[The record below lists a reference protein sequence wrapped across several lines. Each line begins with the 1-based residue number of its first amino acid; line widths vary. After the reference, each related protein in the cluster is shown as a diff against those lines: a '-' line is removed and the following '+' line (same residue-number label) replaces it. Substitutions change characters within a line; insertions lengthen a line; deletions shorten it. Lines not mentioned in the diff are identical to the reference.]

1 MRVLP
6 AAVYFAKGSE
16 DKMLDALHTAS
27 AITHAHPRSM
37 IACGLYG
44 LLVRGLVHG
53 LTPTEAYAQACA
65 GGRSA
70 YSIGGAAAE
79 SISRVV
85 AASSQPGQ
93 PSLQQEVRYFDR
105 FLSGDLASA
114 AEDSV
119 ESGGYVVH
127 TLEASVWCLL
137 TTRDFASAVIKAVN
151 LGGDTDTTGAVTGG
165 LAGLYYGD
173 EAIPRDWLD
182 ALARR
187 IDIEDLAKRFSEVV
201 TG

>member
-1 MRVLP
+1 
-6 AAVYFAKGSE
+6 
-16 DKMLDALHTAS
+16 
-27 AITHAHPRSM
+27 
-37 IACGLYG
+37 
-44 LLVRGLVHG
+44 
-53 LTPTEAYAQACA
+53 
-65 GGRSA
+65 
-70 YSIGGAAAE
+70 
-79 SISRVV
+79 
-85 AASSQPGQ
+85 
-93 PSLQQEVRYFDR
+93 LQQEVRYFDR